1 MTPARNARIAG
12 FTFLLYI
19 VAGIA
24 GMIMYSRAT
33 GGVEI
38 AAKLTNITQHLL
50 QMRMT
55 IVLGLLQAACALVL
69 AVTLYAI
76 TRDEDPELA
85 MLALAFR
92 VGEGLLAAI
101 PIRTSEAFSIWW
113 GEGSR
118 RRRGRGDRG
127 WELWI
132 LNAAWVSCK
141 CVWGEFWLPLVLIA
155 DGQLQD
161 PFTIRP
167 LGDADEGGFSAWLD
181 AADAL
186 PRRRAWS
193 KLAERLGADS
203 HEESKPAR

>member
-1 MTPARNARIAG
+1 M
-12 FTFLLYI
+12 
-19 VAGIA
+19 
-24 GMIMYSRAT
+24 
-33 GGVEI
+33 
-38 AAKLTNITQHLL
+38 
-50 QMRMT
+50 
-55 IVLGLLQAACALVL
+55 LGLCNQESPRASLVFVPRSRIMRIQGTGPSYTSRTNAEPRSICVIHRTKNSKISPPTLKGRLPSKSHGSCARFTVSQHRKRLE
-69 AVTLYAI
+69 
-76 TRDEDPELA
+76 R
-85 MLALAFR
+85 R
-92 VGEGLLAAI
+92 VESGPRSG
-101 PIRTSEAFSIWW
+101 SEAFSIWW